1 MQSFIHITDEASD
14 FFQAVQ
20 GHQRFRL
27 RLTAI
32 IAATC
37 GSLLNFLILFAC
49 IVGNDR
55 RVPVQILTGCA
66 YIPVCH
72 YCHSMC
78 RRQSAR
84 LTLFNTQLILSL
96 AWDYLDLASRRLLK
110 LEIPPTILAS
120 VDGLGFL
127 GYLAIIIVN
136 GFVCSDMYEGG
147 GIIVLQV
154 YNSVFWII
162 CWYATLCQVILL

>member
-66 YIPVCH
+66 YIP
-72 YCHSMC
+72 
-78 RRQSAR
+78 
-84 LTLFNTQLILSL
+84 LILSL